1 MKKILLMLLIFT
13 CACSIRHSL
22 SSEIFQDKMENK
34 SFTVQDTTEISDA
47 EFIKKELVALKKE
60 YQIYYF
66 ESPTEEKG
74 KQLYN
79 INKSNIINNNKV
91 NIDEKNSSNFDRL
104 KATNKKK
111 VFYTVRIGN
120 TVIYVEA
127 EIKYKN
133 EIKNILKD
141 IGYY

>member
-1 MKKILLMLLIFT
+1 MKKLLLVLLIFT
-13 CACSIRHSL
+13 CACSIKHSL
-22 SSEIFQDKMENK
+22 SSDNFQEKMEDK
-34 SFTVQDTTEISDA
+34 GFTVQDTTEVSDA
-47 EFIKKELVALKKE
+47 EFIKKELVALRKE

-66 ESPTEEKG
+66 ESPTEDKG
-74 KQLYN
+74 KELYN
-79 INKSNIINNNKV
+79 INKSNISNSNKV
-91 NIDEKNSSNFDRL
+91 KIDEKNSSNFDRL
-104 KATNKKK
+104 KATSNKK